1 MSNSF
6 YIVVTSDAST
16 AQYPENKPAKFK
28 MQLLNQQHLSED
40 WEVAMTHIIYPHTWE
55 NLQSQ
60 QLSYLLSCNSDSP
73 WTLPIYLPSGIYRTV
88 DDLVNGM
95 VTGLQ
100 SVFPDIYLKSGK
112 GSSASVEVTASTF
125 TPQLNITTNSS
136 YLQHFK

>member
-28 MQLLNQQHLSED
+28 MQLLNQQHLSQD
-40 WEVAMTHIIYPHTWE
+40 WEVAMTHIIYPHTWK
-55 NLQSQ
+55 NVQSR
-60 QLSYLLSCNSDSP
+60 QLSHLLSCNSDLP

-100 SVFPDIYLKSGK
+100 SAFPDVYLKCGK
-112 GSSASVEVTASTF
+112 GSSASVEVTAFTF
-125 TPQLNITTNSS
+125 TPKLNITTNSS